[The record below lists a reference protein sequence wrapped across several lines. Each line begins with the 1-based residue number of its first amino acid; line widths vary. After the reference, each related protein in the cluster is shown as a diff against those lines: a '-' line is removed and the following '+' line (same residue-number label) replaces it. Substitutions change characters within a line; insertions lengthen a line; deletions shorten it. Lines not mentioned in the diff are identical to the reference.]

1 MTDPTRSAL
10 RLGLAV
16 CLTALVVGPLHVPQP
31 FLALLAT
38 QLVIGIPCPS
48 AGVFLSRIGSAAAGS
63 LIGLAIL
70 SFAPNEQWLS
80 LPLFFAAAGWGTAF
94 VARRRDPA
102 SAILFAMGIASMVAE
117 GFVYPARDLPFGL
130 AHLASLLTAT
140 ASTAIVGLFLPVP
153 KKPKSPPAEE
163 CAPAIG
169 TAAVTALI
177 LASAIIQTEFT
188 VTVVAAV
195 TTALSLGSGL
205 GTIGRKFLGGLL
217 GALAAVVFVVA
228 ASSLGN
234 DMATYLLG
242 FAVCLGLI
250 EWGAGK
256 FPAHAPAF
264 RQAGAIFAV
273 MGTILPQPERHM
285 WGSLERMCA
294 VIAGL
299 ATGCAAAWFTQLR
312 LFPQNNEADEA
323 PLSFARK

>member
-1 MTDPTRSAL
+1 MSEPTRNAL

-16 CLTALVVGPLHVPQP
+16 SLTALVVGPLHVPQP
-31 FLALLAT
+31 FLAVLAT
-38 QLVIGIPCPS
+38 QLLIAIPCHG
-48 AGVFLSRIGSAAAGS
+48 AAVFLSRIASAAAGS
-63 LIGLAIL
+63 LAGLAIL
-70 SFAPNEQWLS
+70 SFAPDSPWLS
-80 LPLFFAAAGWGTAF
+80 LPLFFGAAGWGTAF

-117 GFVYPARDLPFGL
+117 GFVFPARDLPFGL
-130 AHLASLLTAT
+130 AHLAALLTA
-140 ASTAIVGLFLPVP
+140 AVSTAVTGWLLPIAE
-153 KKPKSPPAEE
+153 KPKSPPTGDS
-163 CAPAIG
+163 APAIG
-169 TAAVTALI
+169 TAAVAALI
-177 LASAIIQTEFT
+177 LASAVIPTEFT

-205 GTIGRKFLGGLL
+205 GTIGRKFLGGLF
-217 GALAAVVFVVA
+217 GAIAAVVFVIA
-228 ASSLGN
+228 ASSMGN

-242 FAVCLGLI
+242 LAVCMGVI

-299 ATGCAAAWFTQLR
+299 EIGRAHV
-312 LFPQNNEADEA
+312 
-323 PLSFARK
+323 